1 MSEEGKSNVQFF
13 IRHCERSEA
22 IQRRRTLDCFVAAL
36 LAMTLIFVG
45 TPEKA
50 HAADSIKVGLS
61 KQIGFPGVPVGIE
74 RGYFREQGIDVE
86 MVFFDSAQPAAVAVA
101 SGDID
106 FGTVGMS
113 AAFFSLAAQGQ
124 LRLIASSGG
133 NAPGY
138 FNLAFIA
145 SNKAWDAGLKSVADL
160 KGHSIG
166 ISQVGTALHY
176 TVGQAVRHYGFT
188 MDDVAVKPLQSTS
201 NCLAAVAGGTV
212 DAAVVPGVTVAG
224 PVGRGEFHLLAWAGD
239 IAPIPAGNA
248 VFTSTKHANED
259 SDLVKRFLIAY
270 RHGTHDFADAFI
282 GPDGKQ
288 RDGADAP
295 AILDIMSKFTGAPAA
310 TIAKTIAYVEPQGRI
325 DKNSIID
332 QIAWYKSQN
341 LLKANVAADD
351 IIDMRYATLVPH
363 P

>member
-1 MSEEGKSNVQFF
+1 VKHALLS
-13 IRHCERSEA
+13 
-22 IQRRRTLDCFVAAL
+22 VAAAAAFTI
-36 LAMTLIFVG
+36 LALG
-45 TPEKA
+45 SPSDARAED
-50 HAADSIKVGLS
+50 HIKVGLS
-61 KQIGFPGVPVGIE
+61 KQIGFPGVPVGIA
-74 RGYFREQGIDVE
+74 RGYFKEQGIDVE

-113 AAFFSLAAQGQ
+113 AAFFALAAQGQ

-138 FNLAFIA
+138 FNLAFIV
-145 SNKAWDAGLKSVADL
+145 SNKAWDAGLKTVADL
-160 KGHSIG
+160 KGHSVA

-176 TVGQAVRHYGFT
+176 TVGQATRHYGFG
-188 MDDVAVKPLQSTS
+188 MDDVTVKPLQSTS
-201 NCLAAVAGGTV
+201 NCLAAVAGGTA
-212 DAAVVPGVTVAG
+212 DTAVVPGVTVAG

-248 VFTSTKHANED
+248 VFTSTKHANEN

-282 GPDGKQ
+282 GPDGKH
-288 RDGADAP
+288 RDSADAP
-295 AILDIMSKFTGAPAA
+295 AILDIMAKFTGAPAA
-310 TIAKTIAYVEPQGRI
+310 VISKTIAYVEPQGRI
-325 DKNSIID
+325 DKDSIVD

-341 LLKANVAADD
+341 LLKANVTADE
-351 IIDMRYATLVPH
+351 IIDMRYATLMPGQK

>member
-1 MSEEGKSNVQFF
+1 MGGLVKQIVLS
-13 IRHCERSEA
+13 
-22 IQRRRTLDCFVAAL
+22 LVAA
-36 LAMTLIFVG
+36 ATLSVAGFG
-45 TPEKA
+45 NLSSA
-50 HAADSIKVGLS
+50 HAEDHVKVGLS
-61 KQIGFPGVPVGIE
+61 KQIGFPGVPVGIA
-74 RGYFREQGIDVE
+74 RGYFKQQGIDVE

-113 AAFFSLAAQGQ
+113 AAFFALAAQGQ
-124 LRLIASSGG
+124 LKLIASSGG

-145 SNKAWDAGLKSVADL
+145 SNKAWDAGLKTVADL
-160 KGHSIG
+160 KGHSIA

-176 TVGQAVRHYGFT
+176 TVGEAARHYGFT
-188 MDDVAVKPLQSTS
+188 MNDVAVKPLQSTS
-201 NCLAAVAGGTV
+201 NSLAAVTGGTV

-259 SDLVKRFLIAY
+259 SDLVKRFLVAY

-282 GPDGKQ
+282 GPDGKH
-288 RDGADAP
+288 RNSPDAP

-310 TIAKTIAYVEPQGRI
+310 VIAKTIAYVEPQGRI
-325 DKNSIID
+325 DKDSIVD

-341 LLKANVAADD
+341 LMKANVTADE
-351 IIDMRYATLVPH
+351 IIDMRYATLMPGQK